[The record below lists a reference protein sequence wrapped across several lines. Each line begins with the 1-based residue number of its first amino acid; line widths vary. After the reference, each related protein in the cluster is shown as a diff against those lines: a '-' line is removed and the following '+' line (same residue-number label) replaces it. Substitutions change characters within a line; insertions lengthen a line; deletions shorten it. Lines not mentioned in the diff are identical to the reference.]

1 MVWCHTCYI
10 SVQSRFDLVIFF
22 FFILIMERKDQVK
35 TARNLW
41 WSGTYSQL
49 YRISPSERSLQYTH
63 LKIGRDTFQTASIS
77 VIRATPQTVKS
88 FSFFYLCFLAVHTLG
103 KVVVNSQVV
112 SGEVI
117 FFFQI
122 KSPFVTFAF
131 VRFLTSYMFADPL
144 SILWRTLM
152 QICALAVTKH
162 DNLWKKIIVKSYN
175 I

>member
-22 FFILIMERKDQVK
+22 FLS
-35 TARNLW
+35 
-41 WSGTYSQL
+41 WSWSAKIKWKL
-49 YRISPSERSLQYTH
+49 PEISSEVEHIPSYTETSSERSLQYTH

-162 DNLWKKIIVKSYN
+162 DNLWKKMNCQVI
-175 I
+175 